1 MTVSLLEE
9 LYRIFSRS
17 FHYIDKNNKIVVA
30 FKVTARAKQRHDRL
44 ALDRRYNIAKAPH
57 SHFA

>member
-1 MTVSLLEE
+1 MTFGLLEE

-30 FKVTARAKQRHDRL
+30 FKSNCEGEAKNWQTRT
-44 ALDRRYNIAKAPH
+44 KP
-57 SHFA
+57 